1 MPDVA
6 KTFRDTFGKKVLP
19 DRPGHPGP
27 TGQIIFLWIVNFVLY
42 VLSMSAK
49 KEKRKKTG
57 IIFLPGF
64 APFFYFFI
72 FLFFYFLFFYFFI
85 YCHNFF
91 IFLYCS

>member
-27 TGQIIFLWIVNFVLY
+27 TGQIIFLCIVKFVLY
-42 VLSMSAK
+42 VLSISPK
-49 KEKRKKTG
+49 EEKRKKTR

-64 APFFYFFI
+64 APF
-72 FLFFYFLFFYFFI
+72 LLYFLFI
-85 YCHNFF
+85 SCRIFF